1 MKTYDEILTELGIL
15 FETQTGLSD
24 FCPLPDSLARQL
36 VEPNHRAASDDL
48 QNETRLISSAFAS
61 LQETLIAAS
70 PDMHW
75 REVYRKDSHTPSGI
89 SFDFME
95 RLGVYAIIGETGPFL
110 SKDMSAY
117 LVYMPAHLTYPW
129 HYHPAEELYF
139 ILSGEAVFRRE
150 GHEDR
155 LVRESDIII
164 HDSNQAHEM
173 QTYDSPLLSIAIWRN
188 HLDIAPTLIASP

>member
-1 MKTYDEILTELGIL
+1 MKIYDEILAELKIV
-15 FETQTGLSD
+15 FETQIGLSE
-24 FCPLPDSLARQL
+24 FCSLPNVFARQL
-36 VEPNHRAASDDL
+36 VVPNDRPASNNL
-48 QNETRLISSAFAS
+48 QKEKGLFCRTFPN
-61 LQETLIAAS
+61 LQEKLIAAC

-75 REVYRKDSHTPSGI
+75 REVYKKDSNTPSGI
-89 SFDFME
+89 SLDFME
-95 RLGVYAIIGETGPFL
+95 QLGVYAIIGETGPFS
-110 SKDMSAY
+110 SKDLSVY
-117 LVYMPAHLTYPW
+117 LVYMPAQLTYPW

-155 LVRESDIII
+155 TVGESDIII
-164 HDSNQAHEM
+164 HESNQAHEM